1 MFQDRS
7 EMCLVWATVIL
18 SVGENGTRR
27 YQLNIWSSWRGWRD
41 KGEGRE
47 EGARRV
53 VFQFGAI
60 LFVGD
65 RWVLAVQKKR
75 VFYVDMRVNDD
86 CFVHRDVIWTGQHS
100 CGFLVAP
107 PLPSAAPPPSPPPL
121 LAFCL
126 SRSAVRASVSKQGGG
141 WKEQRTLWWRSR
153 HIPLHMLYTCLSTYP
168 ATNRMAANLCLR

>member
-1 MFQDRS
+1 M
-7 EMCLVWATVIL
+7 IL

-27 YQLNIWSSWRGWRD
+27 YQLNIWSSWRGWRG

-53 VFQFGAI
+53 DFQFGAI

-86 CFVHRDVIWTGQHS
+86 CFVHSDVIGTGQHS
-100 CGFLVAP
+100 CGFSRWRRRCPRLRLAS
-107 PLPSAAPPPSPPPL
+107 PLPPL

-126 SRSAVRASVSKQGGG
+126 SRSAASCFCQQTRWRLKGKGPFDDAAAISLPVRAGVHSFAYALYVSFYI
-141 WKEQRTLWWRSR
+141 SR
-153 HIPLHMLYTCLSTYP
+153 YK
-168 ATNRMAANLCLR
+168 